1 MENMNIRM
9 RELPKECPFCHDIP
23 VVAKKPMWNGSHGYH
38 GNYTYY
44 VACKNKNCKVQPR
57 TKAYNDIYDMTE
69 QKCIDK
75 SIKDW
80 NDR

>member
-1 MENMNIRM
+1 MNIKM

-23 VVAKKPMWNGSHGYH
+23 VVAKDELWNGSHGYYGH
-38 GNYTYY
+38 YNYY
-44 VACKNKNCKVQPR
+44 VACKNDKCKVQPQTR
-57 TKAYNDIYDMTE
+57 PYTDIYDMTE
-69 QKCIDK
+69 QECIDK